1 MTRHGTRSIVIAQPR
16 RHLRARRS
24 VIHLSRM
31 RRVALPFLPVGAVF
45 ADVVQQP
52 RREGQGH
59 KLWVSGRACFHGPPG
74 QRLGHA
80 GHAFAV
86 PFDMGKHGVARP

>member
-1 MTRHGTRSIVIAQPR
+1 MSCSSPDFVPAGGRLDATVQT
-16 RHLRARRS
+16 
-24 VIHLSRM
+24 
-31 RRVALPFLPVGAVF
+31 AV
-45 ADVVQQP
+45 
-52 RREGQGH
+52 
-59 KLWVSGRACFHGPPG
+59 LHGPPG

>member
-1 MTRHGTRSIVIAQPR
+1 MAAAELHGIG
-16 RHLRARRS
+16 L
-24 VIHLSRM
+24 
-31 RRVALPFLPVGAVF
+31 G
-45 ADVVQQP
+45 DVVQQP

-59 KLWVSGRACFHGPPG
+59 KLWVSCRACFHGPPG

>member
-1 MTRHGTRSIVIAQPR
+1 MARHGKRRDAISHLP

-24 VIHLSRM
+24 VIHLGRM
-31 RRVALPFLPVGAVF
+31 RRVALPLLPVGAVF